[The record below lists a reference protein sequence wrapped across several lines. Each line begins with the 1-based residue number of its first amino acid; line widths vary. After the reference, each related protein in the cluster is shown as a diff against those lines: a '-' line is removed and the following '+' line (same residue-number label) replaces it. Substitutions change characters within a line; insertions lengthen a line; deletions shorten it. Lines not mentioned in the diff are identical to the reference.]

1 MFTMIDLN
9 VNGSTFDNNLML
21 AKQASIYGWKHINFS
36 YSQSEYDD
44 ALSFKKDLKDNLKDD
59 IDIDYT
65 LLIKSSNSSEIRK
78 IVRKYRN
85 KSSCIS
91 VLGGDLK
98 VNRSCLENI
107 QIDVLSKPYFK
118 RYDAGLNHVLA
129 KEAKDNN
136 VAIELV
142 FSDILKSYLAYRSKI
157 LANFRDIYKLH
168 RKYGFPLILSSG
180 AESVFDL
187 KTVKDFQAVFT
198 QSGLSEL
205 EVRNSFDTSKNI
217 LEFNKDR
224 KNMILSGVRVVGR

>member
-9 VNGSTFDNNLML
+9 VKGSSFDNNLIM

-36 YSQSEYDD
+36 YTQNEYDD
-44 ALSFKKDLKDNLKDD
+44 ALSFKNDLKDNLKDV
-59 IDIDYT
+59 IDVDYT
-65 LLIKSSNSSEIRK
+65 LLIKSNNPSEIRK
-78 IVRKYRN
+78 TVRKYRK

-98 VNRSCLENI
+98 INRTSLENI
-107 QIDVLSKPYFK
+107 QIDVLSKPYLK
-118 RYDAGLNHVLA
+118 RYDSGLNHVLA

-136 VAIELV
+136 VAIEIV

-168 RKYGFPLILSSG
+168 RKYDFPLIFSSG

-187 KTVKDFQAVFT
+187 RTVKDFEAVFT
-198 QSGLSEL
+198 QSGLNDL
-205 EVRNSFDTSKNI
+205 EVKNSFKTAANI

-224 KNMILSGVRVVGR
+224 KNMILSGVKVVD